1 MMAATNCAPP
11 ADFSGVAHF
20 CIKSVADCIEAAQLN
35 LNIAS
40 EVVQSTRIES
50 RIELGVIARA
60 IFQNESAHAWPIAR
74 MGSLT
79 HFLRRAL

>member
-40 EVVQSTRIES
+40 EVVQSS

>member
-1 MMAATNCAPP
+1 MMAATNCASP
-11 ADFSGVAHF
+11 ADFSRVAHF

-40 EVVQSTRIES
+40 EVVQSS

-60 IFQNESAHAWPIAR
+60 ICQNESAHAWPIAR

>member
-1 MMAATNCAPP
+1 MAATNCAPS
-11 ADFSGVAHF
+11 ANFSRVAHF

-40 EVVQSTRIES
+40 EVVQSPRKES
-50 RIELGVIARA
+50 RMELGVIARA
-60 IFQNESAHAWPIAR
+60 IFQNERAHAWPSAR
-74 MGSLT
+74 MGGLT